1 MSTQCD
7 YLYGVVPANGSRHF
21 GPIGIKGSEVRA
33 VPHGDL
39 AMIAGSAERI
49 SFAELPAE
57 KALGYLA
64 EHQRVLEHVM
74 ADLPIIPLKFGTYA
88 DDQEQI
94 IGILESGRSELTRAL
109 KNYAGKVEMD
119 VAASWADLQAVLGE
133 LAGDE
138 AVVSMKAE
146 IASEAGATMDQR
158 IRLGQ
163 LVKNLLGQLNE
174 RVASRLVIALQS
186 RWPNFA
192 VNPTKDDSMVLN
204 AAILIDRGQED
215 QFDQIIQELNRD
227 YENRLSFRCVGPLPP
242 YSFATAEVK
251 TTSAGDL
258 DAARKVLELAE
269 SASLAEI
276 KASHRRLLR
285 EYHPDKNPHPE
296 AADKV
301 KEVSAA
307 YELLERYALN
317 AKHTFNGAANTGAAV
332 VKIRSIA
339 ELREELVARAA

>member
-7 YLYGVVPANGSRHF
+7 YLYGIVPAEGSGHF
-21 GPIGIKGSEVRA
+21 GPIGIKGGEVRS

-39 AMIAGSAERI
+39 AMIASPVERI
-49 SFAELPAE
+49 SFAEIPAE

-64 EHQRVLEHVM
+64 EHQRVLERVM
-74 ADLPIIPLKFGTYA
+74 ADLPISPLKFGTYA

-109 KNYAGKVEMD
+109 KSYAGKVELD
-119 VAASWADLQAVLGE
+119 VTVSWADLQAVLSQI
-133 LAGDE
+133 AGYE
-138 AVVSMKAE
+138 EVVSMKAE
-146 IASEAGATMDQR
+146 IASQAGPTMDQR

-163 LVKNLLGQLNE
+163 LVKNLLGQLSE
-174 RVASRLVIALQS
+174 RVATQLVTALQS
-186 RWPNFA
+186 KWPNIA
-192 VNPTKDDSMVLN
+192 VNPPKDDSMVLN
-204 AAILIDRGQED
+204 AAVLIDRGQED
-215 QFDQIIQELNRD
+215 LFDHIIQELNRD
-227 YENRLSFRCVGPLPP
+227 YENKLDFRCVGPLPP

-258 DAARKVLELAE
+258 DAARRVLELGE

-276 KASHRRLLR
+276 RVSHRRLLR
-285 EYHPDKNPHPE
+285 EHHPDKNPNPE
-296 AADKV
+296 AAEKV

-317 AKHTFNGAANTGAAV
+317 AKHTFSGAASTGAAV

-339 ELREELVARAA
+339 ELREELNARAA